1 MRSSEAKG
9 RGKAGEGYSLTG
21 ARLLLKAACAL
32 SRSQATSMAIAARKA
47 RNISPSQKSC
57 ELRKGSFWT
66 EITKSAMRYRQKTMT
81 VHPMEFRTSCQIF
94 ALVVFIENLPF
105 VI

>member
-1 MRSSEAKG
+1 MRSSEAEG
-9 RGKAGEGYSLTG
+9 RGRAGEDHFLTE

-32 SRSQATSMAIAARKA
+32 SRSQAMSMAIAARKA

-57 ELRKGSFWT
+57 EFRKGSLWT
-66 EITKSAMRYRQKTMT
+66 KITKSAMRYRQKTMT
-81 VHPMEFRTSCQIF
+81 VHPMEFRTSCQIL
-94 ALVVFIENLPF
+94 ALVVFIENPPF